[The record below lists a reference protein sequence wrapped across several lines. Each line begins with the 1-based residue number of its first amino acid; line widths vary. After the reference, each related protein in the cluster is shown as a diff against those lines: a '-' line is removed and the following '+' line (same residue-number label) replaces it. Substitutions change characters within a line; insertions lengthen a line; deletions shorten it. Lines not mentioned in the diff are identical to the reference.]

1 MNFKN
6 AIILAPMAGVTDYA
20 FRKVARQFGAT
31 YCVSEM
37 VSSKAIHFRDK
48 KTATLAEIKDD
59 DRPLGI
65 QIFGSDPK
73 VMAESAYL
81 LSTATYEH
89 RKNDNIP
96 NVIDINMG
104 CPVRKIVT
112 AGDGSALLKNPTL
125 CGEIVK
131 EVVNASQVP
140 VTVKIRAGW
149 DFDSINCVEIAKI
162 AEANGAAAVC
172 VHGRTREQ
180 MYEPYANWEYI
191 KAVKEAVSIPVIGNG
206 DIFSAADAI
215 RMLEE
220 TGVDSLM
227 IGRGAMGNPFIFD
240 EIQHYFDKKTYTPP
254 TIFEK
259 IKVARCQLE
268 YMIEEKGEDV
278 AICEARKHFA
288 WYLKG
293 ERGSAAVRDAINH
306 ASTLDELNKII
317 DSYIDSLKD

>member
-1 MNFKN
+1 M
-6 AIILAPMAGVTDYA
+6 
-20 FRKVARQFGAT
+20 
-31 YCVSEM
+31 
-37 VSSKAIHFRDK
+37 
-48 KTATLAEIKDD
+48 
-59 DRPLGI
+59 
-65 QIFGSDPK
+65 
-73 VMAESAYL
+73 
-81 LSTATYEH
+81 
-89 RKNDNIP
+89 
-96 NVIDINMG
+96 
-104 CPVRKIVT
+104 
-112 AGDGSALLKNPTL
+112 
-125 CGEIVK
+125 
-131 EVVNASQVP
+131 
-140 VTVKIRAGW
+140 
-149 DFDSINCVEIAKI
+149 
-162 AEANGAAAVC
+162 
-172 VHGRTREQ
+172 
-180 MYEPYANWEYI
+180 
-191 KAVKEAVSIPVIGNG
+191 
-206 DIFSAADAI
+206 IFSAADAI

-268 YMIEEKGEDV
+268 YMIEEKGEGV

>member
-1 MNFKN
+1 
-6 AIILAPMAGVTDYA
+6 
-20 FRKVARQFGAT
+20 
-31 YCVSEM
+31 
-37 VSSKAIHFRDK
+37 
-48 KTATLAEIKDD
+48 
-59 DRPLGI
+59 
-65 QIFGSDPK
+65 
-73 VMAESAYL
+73 
-81 LSTATYEH
+81 
-89 RKNDNIP
+89 
-96 NVIDINMG
+96 MG
-104 CPVRKIVT
+104 CPVKKIVT
-112 AGDGSALLKNPTL
+112 NGEGSALLKNPEL
-125 CGEIVK
+125 CGKIVRAC
-131 EVVNASQVP
+131 VDASRVP

-149 DFDSINCVEIAKI
+149 DSDSINCTEIAKI
-162 AEANGAAAVC
+162 AEANGASAIFIHA
-172 VHGRTREQ
+172 RTREQ

-268 YMIEEKGEDV
+268 YMIEEKGEGIAV
-278 AICEARKHFA
+278 CEARKHFA

-293 ERGSAAVRDAINH
+293 ERGSAAMRDAINH

>member
-1 MNFKN
+1 MDFTKK
-6 AIILAPMAGVTDYA
+6 IILAPMAGVTDYA
-20 FRKVARQFGAT
+20 FRKIARRFGAS

-37 VSSKAIHFRDK
+37 VSSKAIHYKDK

-73 VMAESAYL
+73 IMAESAYL

-89 RKNDNIP
+89 RKNDNTP

-104 CPVRKIVT
+104 CPVKKIVN
-112 AGDGSALLKNPTL
+112 AGDGSALLKSPAL
-125 CGEIVK
+125 CGEIIK
-131 EVVNASQVP
+131 EVVNASSVP

-149 DFDSINCVEIAKI
+149 DKDSINCVEIAKI
-162 AEANGAAAVC
+162 AEANGASAIC

-206 DIFSAADAI
+206 DIYSGSDAI
-215 RMLEE
+215 KMIEQ
-220 TGVDSLM
+220 TGVDSVM

-240 EIQHYFDKKTYTPP
+240 EIKHYFDKNPYTPP

-259 IKVARCQLE
+259 ITVAMEQVE
-268 YMIEEKGEDV
+268 YMIEEKGEAI
-278 AICEARKHFA
+278 AICEARKHLS

-293 ERGSAAVRDAINH
+293 EKGCASARAQINS
-306 ASTLDELNKII
+306 ATTLEELRQII
-317 DSYIDSLKD
+317 NDNFGTSI